1 MEIKLDVVLNDSK
14 TIIGFD
20 NKQNNIQIL
29 DIVNITNICGF
40 DSDIKCINDKEN
52 ILFLLSENNIKYI
65 YKSIDDYTI
74 KNHKIDK
81 AIVISVPSNINIEEL
96 EYAFFKEAFENNIK
110 IENGFEDKF
119 KEDEILNKTKLSK
132 EQESDINEYKD
143 KVLVILQRFGY
154 DLLKVEN
161 RAKLIDKKP
170 PIAKP
175 RHKWTKEISNIKF
188 TAKLRGGEG
197 TAIWKSKNE
206 LVLLSGAKLVKNPQ
220 LNKDGSINFSAQFAE
235 KFRLDY
241 EDKILD
247 NVTTEDIIFK
257 SPNQLGIFL
266 FFGGQNTW
274 EELKDS
280 TGKSL
285 NDWSV
290 VK

>member
-1 MEIKLDVVLNDSK
+1 MEIKLDIVINDSK
-14 TIIGFD
+14 TIIWFD

-29 DIVNITNICGF
+29 DFNNDIGVNEF
-40 DSDIKCINDKEN
+40 DINSYINNEEN
-52 ILFLLSENNIKYI
+52 ILILLSENNIKYI
-65 YKSIDDYTI
+65 VKSTDNYILKDQ
-74 KNHKIDK
+74 KIDK
-81 AIVISVPSNINIEEL
+81 IIVISVPSKINIEEL
-96 EYAFFKEAFENNIK
+96 EYTFFKEAVENNIK

-119 KEDEILNKTKLSK
+119 KEYEILNKTKLWE

-154 DLLKVEN
+154 NLFKVEN
-161 RAKLIDKKP
+161 RAKLVDKKVP
-170 PIAKP
+170 VAKP
-175 RHKWTKEISNIKF
+175 RHKWSKEISNIKF

-206 LVLLSGAKLVKNPQ
+206 LVLLSGAKLVKDPQ

-241 EDKILD
+241 ADKVLCNI
-247 NVTTEDIIFK
+247 TTEDIIFK

-285 NDWSV
+285 NDWSI